1 MRRRHK
7 VRYEPPCGP
16 SGQREQSNGD
26 QKAAEETESCS
37 QVLLTHVRHLNL
49 HVRRRTRSI
58 LAKWAVKRELG
69 TQHTTPSPGETRP
82 LRGASHQRRP
92 SKVLPRP
99 RRPIRVA

>member
-37 QVLLTHVRHLNL
+37 QVLLAHVRHLDL
-49 HVRRRTRSI
+49 HGRRRTRSI
-58 LAKWAVKRELG
+58 LAKWAVNSL
-69 TQHTTPSPGETRP
+69 
-82 LRGASHQRRP
+82 ASVLVKFDEQIHGPTAFGRDQPPPVTNHSWRSFSRRWH
-92 SKVLPRP
+92 L
-99 RRPIRVA
+99 